1 MDDFGDHLNW
11 GQGLNFLRNR
21 NDDDDNNNNNNNNND
36 NTFFFKCDCTDKTH
50 YFIPLD

>member
-21 NDDDDNNNNNNNNND
+21 NDDDNNNND
-36 NTFFFKCDCTDKTH
+36 NTFFSNVIALTKHIILF
-50 YFIPLD
+50 L

>member
-21 NDDDDNNNNNNNNND
+21 NDDDNNNNND
-36 NTFFFKCDCTDKTH
+36 NTFFSNVIALTKHIILF
-50 YFIPLD
+50 L

>member
-21 NDDDDNNNNNNNNND
+21 NDDDNNNNNND
-36 NTFFFKCDCTDKTH
+36 NTFFSNVIALTKHIILF
-50 YFIPLD
+50 L